1 MRPLPFASHTPLF
14 IALAAI
20 FLASAPAQTQNPAPA
35 PPPAAAIHPASPAET
50 QWLAQTAKLYY
61 SSSKA
66 GLTGFDCAVHPDW
79 HTLFVTAKKTEA
91 SPEDQANLDLLNTVK
106 ITLHARMMDRS
117 TIDWTVDSNPDKP
130 LDDTSTALLDGMH
143 QSVEQSLQ
151 GFLQFWTPFIEATVV
166 PNSSQGLE
174 ITHTPTNHTIH
185 AQQGATELTEIFSNN
200 RVLEQFNV
208 TLNGVSIKFAP
219 TYKPTDQGLLVNAF
233 IARISPPGVSPDH
246 AQVMKI
252 AVDYQSLNGL
262 VIPSRLNM
270 EVIGTGV
277 FNFGFDACSTNPK

>member
-1 MRPLPFASHTPLF
+1 MRLLPSASPTRLLT
-14 IALAAI
+14 ALAAI
-20 FLASAPAQTQNPAPA
+20 FMASAHAQAQNPAPA
-35 PPPAAAIHPASPAET
+35 PPPAAAIQPASPAET

-79 HTLFVTAKKTEA
+79 HTLFVTANKSEA
-91 SPEDQANLDLLNTVK
+91 SPEDQAHLDLLNTVK
-106 ITLHARMMDRS
+106 ITLHARMMGRS

-143 QSVEQSLQ
+143 RSVEQSLQ

-166 PNSSQGLE
+166 PDSPQGLE
-174 ITHTPTNHTIH
+174 ITHTPTVHTIH
-185 AQQGATELTEIFSNN
+185 VQQGATELTEIFSNN

-208 TLNGVSIKFAP
+208 SLNGVSIKFSP
-219 TYKPTDQGLLVNAF
+219 VYKPTDQGLLVNAF
-233 IARISPPGVSPDH
+233 IARISPPGVPPDQ
-246 AQVMKI
+246 AQVMKV
-252 AVDYQSLNGL
+252 AVEYQSLNGL
-262 VIPSRLNM
+262 VIPSHLNM

-277 FNFGFDACSTNPK
+277 FNFGFNACSTNPQ